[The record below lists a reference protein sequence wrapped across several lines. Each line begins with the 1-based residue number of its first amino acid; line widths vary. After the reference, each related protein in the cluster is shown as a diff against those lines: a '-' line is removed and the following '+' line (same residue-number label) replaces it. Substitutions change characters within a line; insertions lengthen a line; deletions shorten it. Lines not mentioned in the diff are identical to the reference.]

1 MEDHNV
7 LIRALR
13 AGDPQALESLFET
26 YADRLYRLAL
36 GLLGDPFEAE
46 DIVQEAF
53 LKVITRI
60 EGFQERS
67 NLGTWLYRVA
77 YNASIDRLR
86 LRRESPLPEDDP
98 DLDDSLPMPEVL
110 SEWHTPWHTPESH
123 LIGGESLEYLDAAI
137 QTLPE
142 SLRSVFVL
150 RDIDELSTRETAE
163 VLGITENTVKVRLH
177 RARLALR
184 ERLSVY
190 FAERTADKG

>member
-1 MEDHNV
+1 MPDHNV

-53 LKVITRI
+53 LKVITRLDN
-60 EGFQERS
+60 FQERS

-110 SEWHTPWHTPESH
+110 SEWHTPESH
-123 LIGGESLEYLDAAI
+123 LIVGESLEYLDAAI

-177 RARLALR
+177 RARLALPR
-184 ERLSVY
+184 ASVCL
-190 FAERTADKG
+190 FC

>member
-1 MEDHNV
+1 MPDHNV

-53 LKVITRI
+53 LKVITRLDN
-60 EGFQERS
+60 FQERS

-77 YNASIDRLR
+77 YNASIDR

-110 SEWHTPWHTPESH
+110 SEWHTPESH
-123 LIGGESLEYLDAAI
+123 LIVGESLEYLDAAI